1 MSDDT
6 RRRGLGRGLSALFGE
21 AAADEVGR
29 DAADAPREVP
39 IEHLAPNPLQPRRR
53 FDDAELERLAD
64 SIRAVGILQPLL
76 VRRHEAR
83 GDRYEI
89 IAGERRWR
97 AAQRAR
103 LHRVPVVVRELGDAE
118 ILEAALIENIQ
129 REDLSPLEEA
139 AAYRRLI
146 DRFGHTQ
153 EALGEHVGKSR
164 SHVANT
170 LRLLG
175 LPDPVKALLAE
186 GALTA
191 GHARALLVA
200 ADAVAL
206 AERVVAE
213 RLGVRDTERLVQGEA
228 GEESAGQPRC
238 ARGRR
243 ARTRIRWHWSST
255 SPTALAWPC
264 GYTPRRTRA
273 ARSGSPTPPSS
284 SWTRSAAA
292 CAGASAF
299 HDCCDRSRTRAR
311 PEKAAPTSHIVMP
324 GLVPAI
330 HVAPLHRVDW
340 DSWMPGTSPAMTMGG
355 IGGVYGSGSFA
366 SLDSIRSSE
375 TRLNP
380 SHAPCPPNLNR
391 TAMGLSRPSTS
402 RRRTALTGVR
412 GCPEQVRA

>member
-21 AAADEVGR
+21 AAAAEVGR
-29 DAADAPREVP
+29 GPADTPREVP

-83 GDRYEI
+83 SDRYEI
-89 IAGERRWR
+89 VAGERRWR

-153 EALGEHVGKSR
+153 DALGEQVGKSR

-175 LPDPVKALLAE
+175 LPDSVKALLEE

-191 GHARALLVA
+191 GHARALLA
-200 ADAVAL
+200 AGTAAEAL
-206 AERVVAE
+206 ARRVVAE

-228 GEESAGQPRC
+228 GEES
-238 ARGRR
+238 RR
-243 ARTRIRWHWSST
+243 ASS
-255 SPTALAWPC
+255 A
-264 GYTPRRTRA
+264 
-273 ARSGSPTPPSS
+273 
-284 SWTRSAAA
+284 
-292 CAGASAF
+292 
-299 HDCCDRSRTRAR
+299 RAR
-311 PEKAAPTSHIVMP
+311 APRKDPDTLALEFDIADCLGLAVRIHPKTDESGEIRIAYAA
-324 GLVPAI
+324 LEQ
-330 HVAPLHRVDW
+330 
-340 DSWMPGTSPAMTMGG
+340 
-355 IGGVYGSGSFA
+355 
-366 SLDSIRSSE
+366 LDEVCR
-375 TRLNP
+375 RL
-380 SHAPCPPNLNR
+380 
-391 TAMGLSRPSTS
+391 
-402 RRRTALTGVR
+402 RRG
-412 GCPEQVRA
+412 

>member
-1 MSDDT
+1 MSDDA

-29 DAADAPREVP
+29 DAAVDTPREVP

-53 FDDAELERLAD
+53 FDEAEIERLAD

-76 VRRHEAR
+76 VRRRAEG

-89 IAGERRWR
+89 VAGERRWR

-103 LHRVPVVVRELGDAE
+103 LHRVPVVVRALGNAE
-118 ILEAALIENIQ
+118 ILEAALIENVQ

-153 EALGEHVGKSR
+153 EALGQRVGKSR

-175 LPDPVKALLAE
+175 LPDRVKALLEE

-191 GHARALLVA
+191 GHARALVAA

-206 AERVVAE
+206 AERVVAD

-228 GEESAGQPRC
+228 GEES
-238 ARGRR
+238 RR
-243 ARTRIRWHWSST
+243 AASQR
-255 SPTALAWPC
+255 A
-264 GYTPRRTRA
+264 RA
-273 ARSGSPTPPSS
+273 ARKDPDTLALEFDIADSLGLAVRIHPKTDESGEI
-284 SWTRSAAA
+284 RIAYAAL
-292 CAGASAF
+292 
-299 HDCCDRSRTRAR
+299 
-311 PEKAAPTSHIVMP
+311 EQ
-324 GLVPAI
+324 
-330 HVAPLHRVDW
+330 
-340 DSWMPGTSPAMTMGG
+340 
-355 IGGVYGSGSFA
+355 
-366 SLDSIRSSE
+366 LDEVCR
-375 TRLNP
+375 RL
-380 SHAPCPPNLNR
+380 
-391 TAMGLSRPSTS
+391 
-402 RRRTALTGVR
+402 RRG
-412 GCPEQVRA
+412 

>member
-29 DAADAPREVP
+29 DAADTPREVP

-53 FDDAELERLAD
+53 FDDAELEGLAD
-64 SIRAVGILQPLL
+64 SIRAVGVLQPLL
-76 VRRHEAR
+76 VRRHGER

-175 LPDPVKALLAE
+175 LPDPVKALLEE

-191 GHARALLVA
+191 GHARALVAA

-206 AERVVAE
+206 AQRVVAE

-228 GEESAGQPRC
+228 GEES
-238 ARGRR
+238 RR
-243 ARTRIRWHWSST
+243 AA
-255 SPTALAWPC
+255 SP
-264 GYTPRRTRA
+264 
-273 ARSGSPTPPSS
+273 
-284 SWTRSAAA
+284 
-292 CAGASAF
+292 
-299 HDCCDRSRTRAR
+299 RAR
-311 PEKAAPTSHIVMP
+311 APRKDPDTLALEFDIADSL
-324 GLVPAI
+324 GLVVRI
-330 HVAPLHRVDW
+330 HPKTDE
-340 DSWMPGTSPAMTMGG
+340 
-355 IGGVYGSGSFA
+355 SGEIRIA
-366 SLDSIRSSE
+366 YAALEQLDEVCR
-375 TRLNP
+375 RL
-380 SHAPCPPNLNR
+380 
-391 TAMGLSRPSTS
+391 
-402 RRRTALTGVR
+402 RRR
-412 GCPEQVRA
+412 

>member
-1 MSDDT
+1 MSDDA

-29 DAADAPREVP
+29 DAAVDTPREVP

-53 FDDAELERLAD
+53 FEEAEIERLAD

-76 VRRHEAR
+76 VRRHGER

-89 IAGERRWR
+89 VAGERRWR

-103 LHRVPVVVRELGDAE
+103 LHRVPVVVRALGNAE

-153 EALGEHVGKSR
+153 EALGGRVGKSR

-191 GHARALLVA
+191 GHARALLA
-200 ADAVAL
+200 AGAAAEAL
-206 AERVVAE
+206 ARRVVAE
-213 RLGVRDTERLVQGEA
+213 RLGVRDTERLVRESEGEGGEGKAPASSPRVRAPGA
-228 GEESAGQPRC
+228 GKDPD
-238 ARGRR
+238 
-243 ARTRIRWHWSST
+243 
-255 SPTALAWPC
+255 
-264 GYTPRRTRA
+264 TRA
-273 ARSGSPTPPSS
+273 LEREL
-284 SWTRSAAA
+284 
-292 CAGASAF
+292 AGAL
-299 HDCCDRSRTRAR
+299 
-311 PEKAAPTSHIVMP
+311 
-324 GLVPAI
+324 GL
-330 HVAPLHRVDW
+330 RVDIRAGP
-340 DSWMPGTSPAMTMGG
+340 DQ
-355 IGGVYGSGSFA
+355 SGEIRIA
-366 SLDSIRSSE
+366 YAALEQLDEVCR
-375 TRLNP
+375 RL
-380 SHAPCPPNLNR
+380 
-391 TAMGLSRPSTS
+391 
-402 RRRTALTGVR
+402 RRG
-412 GCPEQVRA
+412 

>member
-29 DAADAPREVP
+29 DAADTPREVP

-64 SIRAVGILQPLL
+64 SIRAVGVLQPLL
-76 VRRHEAR
+76 VRRHGER

-89 IAGERRWR
+89 VAGERRWR

-175 LPDPVKALLAE
+175 LPDPVKALLEE

-191 GHARALLVA
+191 GHARALVAA

-206 AERVVAE
+206 AQRVVAE
-213 RLGVRDTERLVQGEA
+213 GLGVRDTERLVQGEA
-228 GEESAGQPRC
+228 GEES
-238 ARGRR
+238 RR
-243 ARTRIRWHWSST
+243 AA
-255 SPTALAWPC
+255 SP
-264 GYTPRRTRA
+264 
-273 ARSGSPTPPSS
+273 
-284 SWTRSAAA
+284 
-292 CAGASAF
+292 
-299 HDCCDRSRTRAR
+299 RAR
-311 PEKAAPTSHIVMP
+311 APRKDPDTLALEFDIADSL
-324 GLVPAI
+324 GLVVRI
-330 HVAPLHRVDW
+330 HPKTDE
-340 DSWMPGTSPAMTMGG
+340 
-355 IGGVYGSGSFA
+355 SGEIRIA
-366 SLDSIRSSE
+366 YAALEQLDEVCR
-375 TRLNP
+375 RL
-380 SHAPCPPNLNR
+380 
-391 TAMGLSRPSTS
+391 
-402 RRRTALTGVR
+402 RRR
-412 GCPEQVRA
+412 